1 MKTIRHNTFETN
13 SSSTHSITIINKND
27 AVPDKT
33 RYAQLVI
40 DGVLHPSNLKHTF
53 AYVSLQNSYEEGWIL
68 TASSRDEKSAL
79 LLHHVK
85 SYLSD
90 GWGRSYSCEEASRVL
105 EFIRSFM
112 TTLSSQRYAD
122 VVLDFSPDFGH
133 YSEEEDSYVHVI
145 MDNENIDG
153 VFTSLI
159 NHINDVVNNDDMIVR
174 ASDEPY

>member
-27 AVPDKT
+27 VVPDKT
-33 RYAQLVI
+33 GYAQLVI
-40 DGVLHPSNLKHTF
+40 DGVLHPGNLKNTF
-53 AYVSLQNSYEEGWIL
+53 AYVSLQNSNEEGWIL
-68 TASSRDEKSAL
+68 TASSRDEKAAL

-90 GWGRSYSCEEASRVL
+90 EWDRSYSSEEVSRVL
-105 EFIRSFM
+105 EFIRSYM

-133 YSEEEDSYVHVI
+133 YSEEDPYVHTI
-145 MDNENIDG
+145 MDNENIDD
-153 VFTSLI
+153 VFTLLI

-174 ASDEPY
+174 AINEPY